1 MSLLPHPPR
10 GGGGNNNGG
19 KAKNLLDEGKRER
32 KTNSVPHQLF
42 DIIDP
47 LNSSKVELTLR
58 HLSDLI
64 DNAQREE
71 WLTLL
76 TGGVPQERLRWNG
89 TLQEAYYLFNGLRKL
104 KRDSSP
110 IINILTK
117 NGGLDWV
124 KINQVISTKYGK
136 IQKESRPKGKDE
148 VRLKVVNFISEFK
161 VV

>member
-32 KTNSVPHQLF
+32 KTNSMPHQLF

-71 WLTLL
+71 WLSLL

-124 KINQVISTKYGK
+124 KINQVISTNYGK
-136 IQKESRPKGKDE
+136 IQKESRPLNTNVISSELKD
-148 VRLKVVNFISEFK
+148 FIDS
-161 VV
+161 

>member
-1 MSLLPHPPR
+1 LL
-10 GGGGNNNGG
+10 N
-19 KAKNLLDEGKRER
+19 EGKRER

-64 DNAQREE
+64 DNAQRKE

-76 TGGVPQERLRWNG
+76 IGGVPQERLRWNG

-124 KINQVISTKYGK
+124 KINQVISTNYGK

>member
-1 MSLLPHPPR
+1 M
-10 GGGGNNNGG
+10 
-19 KAKNLLDEGKRER
+19 
-32 KTNSVPHQLF
+32 PHQLF

-76 TGGVPQERLRWNG
+76 TGGVPQEKLRWNG

-124 KINQVISTKYGK
+124 KINQVISTKYGN
-136 IQKESRPKGKDE
+136 IQKESRPTHND
-148 VRLKVVNFISEFK
+148 RISEGIKLFIDSYNK
-161 VV
+161 QVQSDK

>member
-1 MSLLPHPPR
+1 M
-10 GGGGNNNGG
+10 
-19 KAKNLLDEGKRER
+19 LDEGKRER

-124 KINQVISTKYGK
+124 KINQVISTNYGK
-136 IQKESRPKGKDE
+136 IQKESRPLNHNSLGLNVKSFLTE
-148 VRLKVVNFISEFK
+148 VNNF
-161 VV
+161 

>member
-1 MSLLPHPPR
+1 M
-10 GGGGNNNGG
+10 
-19 KAKNLLDEGKRER
+19 LDEGKRER

-124 KINQVISTKYGK
+124 KINQVISTNYGK

>member
-1 MSLLPHPPR
+1 ML
-10 GGGGNNNGG
+10 N
-19 KAKNLLDEGKRER
+19 EGKRER

-64 DNAQREE
+64 DNAQRKE

-76 TGGVPQERLRWNG
+76 IGGVPQERLRWNG

-136 IQKESRPKGKDE
+136 IQKESRPSSSEDIGNE
-148 VRLKVVNFISEFK
+148 LKRFLVIK
-161 VV
+161 